1 MRADIRDFFGQI
13 GLSRVTRTL
22 SRFYRYEPARAAAKE
37 SVVRSP
43 IDPSRTILP
52 FGFVQSPILASICLR
67 KSKLGR
73 FLEEMNRLPDVA
85 VSVYVDDIIL
95 STNLEN
101 TYANA
106 IFEEMCESASI
117 SGLEFGPDKLE
128 PPKDR
133 ITAFN
138 IALSHNHMEIRKARL
153 EELAYDA
160 ISTDNVQVFDGIL
173 GYVASVSSRQAA
185 VLAESIASR

>member
-1 MRADIRDFFGQI
+1 
-13 GLSRVTRTL
+13 
-22 SRFYRYEPARAAAKE
+22 
-37 SVVRSP
+37 
-43 IDPSRTILP
+43 
-52 FGFVQSPILASICLR
+52 
-67 KSKLGR
+67 
-73 FLEEMNRLPDVA
+73 MNRLPEMA
-85 VSVYVDDIIL
+85 VTVYVDDIIL
-95 STNLEN
+95 STNLDDS
-101 TYANA
+101 YANA
-106 IFEEMCESASI
+106 IFEEMCEIASI

-128 PPKDR
+128 PPTDR